1 MTECKQTVFFPCNF
15 QPRYDYGEPT
25 IKHMKGGDPDTH
37 VDLIEASKLK
47 TYVRDVCE
55 RCGKVIERLK

>member
-1 MTECKQTVFFPCNF
+1 MTECKSTCDF

-25 IKHMKGGDPDTH
+25 IAKAGNIDAY
-37 VDLIEASKLK
+37 DLMQIMEASKKK
-47 TYVRDVCE
+47 TYVRDVCN